1 MSVTDGSQLQAY
13 QNGLCLNMFYNRACE
28 NSTSRKLCTGGKD
41 VKPTLKKSMCTL
53 TNQLHWS
60 GWGGMIHYES

>member
-41 VKPTLKKSMCTL
+41 VKPTLKKIYVYTNKSTTL
-53 TNQLHWS
+53 EWM
-60 GWGGMIHYES
+60 GWNDTL